1 MRWTRL
7 DRINEIVRGYDRAL
21 FAEQV
26 GDQVRIFRRLSA
38 SQVSNYGMEEIN
50 VGSTYPQY
58 ITALTHNWSP
68 HGNPVDWGIEPI
80 LNHLRSM
87 DSWRD
92 DTGYE
97 RMVKAREEREKTR
110 FKELK
115 NQIMDRAIDG
125 KRELAKVAAD
135 LV

>member
-1 MRWTRL
+1 MGWTRL
-7 DRINEIVRGYDRAL
+7 DRINEVVRGYDRAL
-21 FAEQV
+21 FAESI
-26 GDQVRIFRRLSA
+26 GGQVRIFRKLSA
-38 SQVSNYGMEEIN
+38 SQASNYGLEEIQ

-68 HGNPVDWGIEPI
+68 HGESVDWGIEPI
-80 LNHLRSM
+80 LDHLRSM

-92 DTGYE
+92 DSSYE
-97 RMVKAREEREKTR
+97 RMVEAREKREKTR

-115 NQIMDRAIDG
+115 NNIMDRAVDSR
-125 KRELAKVAAD
+125 REFAKAAAD